1 MFIFV
6 KFCTMKDFSHKRMYQ
21 ACRSNRI
28 VAYSRRDQN
37 IKVTC
42 FVMSE
47 YYKNKNKNKNKFKSS

>member
-28 VAYSRRDQN
+28 VAHSRRDQT
-37 IKVTC
+37 IIVTC
-42 FVMSE
+42 FVMFE
-47 YYKNKNKNKNKFKSS
+47 YYKNKNKNK